1 MYNPRSLEYFLL
13 QNRNHTDLHAPRR
26 RVIDVYMHSKD
37 NPSCIATLC
46 MRKGADM
53 HNRDDFFMHQ
63 MPHKLMKTKLRKQ
76 IRSAY
81 KYIGNLK
88 LFFHVI

>member
-1 MYNPRSLEYFLL
+1 MNP
-13 QNRNHTDLHAPRR
+13 DR

-63 MPHKLMKTKLRKQ
+63 IAHKLMIINKKKTDQ
-76 IRSAY
+76 EY
-81 KYIGNLK
+81 KY
-88 LFFHVI
+88 VAQT